1 MYIPTVVDEVFS
13 TWNFSPETLA
23 CMSHDL
29 STTSHEAQTDF
40 VMRFYHGLSAPDSGR
55 YFKSATTLGSSYFI
69 AGLLGIFPYMVVKRT
84 ETKKALYAAIAVE
97 AVALYVFGYCKTG
110 INTGWK
116 GKENVIKAFWGAA
129 SMVIVGAIASGLA
142 VGLII
147 AVNSKEHI
155 AA

>member
-1 MYIPTVVDEVFS
+1 
-13 TWNFSPETLA
+13 
-23 CMSHDL
+23 
-29 STTSHEAQTDF
+29 
-40 VMRFYHGLSAPDSGR
+40 
-55 YFKSATTLGSSYFI
+55 
-69 AGLLGIFPYMVVKRT
+69 MVVKRT